1 MFALSSLAGAG
12 WQFFDDNGDPLSGGK
27 LYSYDAGTT
36 TPATTYTSS
45 TGSVPNANPIVLDA
59 AGRVSDAVW
68 LDASKVYKFALKSST
83 NVDIWTKDNIP
94 GIDTASANIAGL
106 VSVADF
112 GAVGDGITNDT
123 AALQAAISSGSSLLF
138 PEGVYLAN
146 NLVGST
152 NFQRLYSAGHA
163 VLVKNANGPILTHQ
177 GSYVELNGLQFN
189 GGTSSTPLYT
199 GDNVVLSGT
208 APRLIN
214 CGSQWAYGRAVKAT
228 GSAVQI
234 IGTCGVYQTAD
245 TSATGYDIELGI
257 SGVATL
263 YHQLRGV
270 YSSQSTGG
278 ILLTDTGSHSISG
291 GQFGKLTM
299 AAGTRPAGSNG
310 GMTANARILGDVTVE
325 LSNATFSG
333 NQFGT
338 QTITFALG
346 TSGHSLDT
354 SNLLNTATIVNNGNA
369 NSAIIKSIGTG
380 SPTGIVLQYGSDAF
394 NSTVRYTNDEIYL
407 EDASLNLANNKPLRI
422 ADALGTFRNAVTLNN
437 GDDWTIGADTGANFM
452 NIVVGSGGIYH
463 FVNGANETQTVTG
476 VFRPVPDGTVNLGG
490 AANRWN
496 TVYATTGAINT
507 SDARTKQDV
516 EALSDAERRVAAK
529 LKSCVKKF
537 RFKDAVQEKGSAA
550 RIHVGVIAQEVI
562 EVFKS
567 EGLDALHYGLIC
579 YDAWG
584 DQAAVVNKDT
594 GEIISPAIKAGDR
607 YGIRYEELLAFILGA
622 L

>member
-407 EDASLNLANNKPLRI
+407 TAM
-422 ADALGTFRNAVTLNN
+422 
-437 GDDWTIGADTGANFM
+437 IG
-452 NIVVGSGGIYH
+452 
-463 FVNGANETQTVTG
+463 
-476 VFRPVPDGTVNLGG
+476 
-490 AANRWN
+490 
-496 TVYATTGAINT
+496 
-507 SDARTKQDV
+507 
-516 EALSDAERRVAAK
+516 
-529 LKSCVKKF
+529 
-537 RFKDAVQEKGSAA
+537 
-550 RIHVGVIAQEVI
+550 
-562 EVFKS
+562 
-567 EGLDALHYGLIC
+567 
-579 YDAWG
+579 
-584 DQAAVVNKDT
+584 
-594 GEIISPAIKAGDR
+594 
-607 YGIRYEELLAFILGA
+607 LLAQTPA
-622 L
+622 LTS